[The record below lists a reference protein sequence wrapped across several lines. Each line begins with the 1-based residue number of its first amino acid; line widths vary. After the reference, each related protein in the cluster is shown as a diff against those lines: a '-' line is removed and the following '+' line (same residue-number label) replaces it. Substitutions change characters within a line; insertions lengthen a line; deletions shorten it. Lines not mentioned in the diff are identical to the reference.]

1 MRRAAIYARV
11 STTDRGQDPETQLR
25 QLREYAERRGFSLAH
40 EYVDHAS
47 GAKNDR
53 AEYRAMLEAARKRGF
68 DVLLVWRYDRFARS
82 MRELVNALAEF
93 EGLGIDFVSYNE
105 GADTTT
111 PQGRLLFGIMASLA
125 EFERSLIAERV
136 KAGMARAKAQ
146 GKHTGRPRLPEA
158 KRREI
163 LELLREGN
171 LSRRAIGK
179 KLDVSHEFV
188 RDIGKEKLQGTED
201 ILAG

>member
-1 MRRAAIYARV
+1 MKRAAIYARV
-11 STTDRGQDPETQLR
+11 STIDRGQDPETQLR
-25 QLREYAERRGFSLAH
+25 QLREYADRRGFPIVF
-40 EYVDHAS
+40 EFVDHAS

-53 AEYRAMLEAARKRGF
+53 VQYRAMLDAARRREF

-82 MRELVNALAEF
+82 LRELVNALAEF
-93 EGLGIDFVSYNE
+93 DGLGIEFVSYNE

-111 PQGRLLFGIMASLA
+111 PQGKLLFVIMASLA
-125 EFERSLIAERV
+125 EFERSLISERV
-136 KAGMARAKAQ
+136 RAGMARAKAQ
-146 GKHTGRPRLPEA
+146 GKHTGRPPLHPT

-188 RDIGKEKLQGTED
+188 RLIGKEKL
-201 ILAG
+201 

>member
-11 STTDRGQDPETQLR
+11 STVDGRQDPETQLR
-25 QLREYAERRGFSLAH
+25 QLREYAERRGFPVVH

-47 GAKNDR
+47 GSRNDR
-53 AEYRAMLEAARKRGF
+53 AEYRAMLEAARRRRF

-82 MRELVNALAEF
+82 LRELVNALAEF

-111 PQGRLLFGIMASLA
+111 PQGKLLFGIMASLA

-136 KAGMARAKAQ
+136 KAGMQRAKAQ
-146 GKHTGRPRLPEA
+146 GKHTGRPALPSLTRA
-158 KRREI
+158 KIE
-163 LELLREGN
+163 ELLRQEPPPSLRGI
-171 LSRRAIGK
+171 AKQAG
-179 KLDVSHEFV
+179 VSPETV
-188 RDIGKEKLQGTED
+188 RKVAKTVSE
-201 ILAG
+201 

>member
-11 STTDRGQDPETQLR
+11 SATDRGQDPETQLR

-47 GAKNDR
+47 GARNDR
-53 AEYRAMLEAARKRGF
+53 AEYRAMLEAARRRRF

-111 PQGRLLFGIMASLA
+111 PQGKLLFGIMASLA

-136 KAGMARAKAQ
+136 KAGMQRAKAQ
-146 GKHTGRPRLPEA
+146 GKHTGRPSLSDHT
-158 KRREI
+158 RRKI
-163 LELLREGN
+163 VVLLESTPRP
-171 LSRRAIGK
+171 SDRAIAKSVGI
-179 KLDVSHEFV
+179 SPESV
-188 RDIGKEKLQGTED
+188 RNVR
-201 ILAG
+201 LALR

>member
-1 MRRAAIYARV
+1 MKRAAIYARV
-11 STTDRGQDPETQLR
+11 STVDRGQDPETQLR
-25 QLREYAERRGFSLAH
+25 QLREYAERRDFPVAA

-47 GAKNDR
+47 GTRNDR
-53 AEYRAMLEAARKRGF
+53 VEYRAMLEAAHRRAF

-93 EGLGIDFVSYNE
+93 EGLGIDFISYSE

-136 KAGMARAKAQ
+136 KAGMQRARAQ
-146 GKHTGRPRLPEA
+146 GKHTGRPRLPGT
-158 KRREI
+158 KRQAI
-163 LELLREGN
+163 LELLAEGK
-171 LSRRAIGK
+171 LSRRAIGR
-179 KLDVSHEFV
+179 KLGVSHEIV
-188 RDIGKEKLQGTED
+188 RLIGKAD
-201 ILAG
+201 AA